1 MEAYNISSYL
11 REVSVDVSSV
21 VVLVGTLI
29 TIYLSHWIY
38 RWRNPKCNGALPPGS
53 MGLPLI
59 GETIQLVIPS
69 ASLDLPPFIKTRIK
83 RYGPIFRT
91 NVAGR
96 PVIITADPE
105 FNHFL
110 LRQDGKLVD
119 TWSMDTFAEVFDQ
132 ASQSSRKY
140 TRNLTLNHFGVE
152 ALKGKL
158 LPQMEVMVQRTLS
171 TWSSQGSVEVKSE
184 AVTMAIDFA
193 ARQIFSGDLE
203 NAPFKISDMF
213 RDLVDGLMSFPINV
227 PGTAHHK
234 CLQIHKKVREMMRD
248 VVTKRLAESERRHG
262 DLLDHIIADKNTE
275 SFLNEDF
282 IVQLMFGLL
291 FVTSDSISTT
301 LALAFKLVA
310 EHPQV
315 LEELT
320 AEHEA
325 ILKNRA
331 DSDST
336 LTWNEYKSM
345 TFTLQVINEVLRLGN
360 IAPGFFRRALTDIP
374 INGMIIGELWLECYR
389 FLKNK
394 LNTDCQNCRLHYP
407 GRMVIMIATAG
418 LHLNDSQFEDP
429 LKFNPWRWK
438 EIRPSVVAKCF
449 MPFGSGM
456 KQCAGAEYSR
466 VLLATFLHVLVTKYR
481 WALVKGGKI
490 VRSPIIRF
498 PDGFHYKLSE
508 RKK

>member
-1 MEAYNISSYL
+1 MEAYIVKYL
-11 REVSVDVSSV
+11 REILWLDLSWVA
-21 VVLVGTLI
+21 LLLGTLLSIYI
-29 TIYLSHWIY
+29 THWIY
-38 RWRNPKCNGALPPGS
+38 RWSNPKCNGVLPPGS

-59 GETIQLVIPS
+59 GETFQLVIPS
-69 ASLDLPPFIKTRIK
+69 PSLDLPPFIKNRIK

-96 PVIITADPE
+96 PVIFTADPE

-152 ALKGKL
+152 ALRTKL
-158 LPQMEVMVQRTLS
+158 LPQMEVMVRKTLA
-171 TWSSQGSVEVKSE
+171 TWSSHQSVEVKSE
-184 AVTMAIDFA
+184 SVTMSIDFA

-203 NAPFKISDMF
+203 NAPLKISDMF
-213 RDLVDGLMSFPINV
+213 RDLVEGLMSFPINI

-248 VVTKRLAESERRHG
+248 VVTKRISESSGHHG
-262 DLLDHIIADKNTE
+262 DLLDHIIQDKNTE
-275 SFLNEDF
+275 SYINEDF

-301 LALAFKLVA
+301 LALAFKLLA
-310 EHPQV
+310 EHPLV

-320 AEHEA
+320 AEHET
-325 ILKNRA
+325 ILKKREHSE
-331 DSDST
+331 DSG

-360 IAPGFFRRALTDIP
+360 IAPGFFRRALKDIP
-374 INGMIIGELWLECYR
+374 VNGYTIPQGW
-389 FLKNK
+389 
-394 LNTDCQNCRLHYP
+394 
-407 GRMVIMIATAG
+407 VIMIATAG
-418 LHLNDSQFEDP
+418 LHLNANQFEDP

-438 EIRPSVVAKCF
+438 EIQPSVVAKCF

-481 WALVKGGKI
+481 WAIVKGGKI

-498 PDGFHYKLSE
+498 PDGFHYKISE
-508 RKK
+508 KKSNK

>member
-1 MEAYNISSYL
+1 METFISSNIRAISL
-11 REVSVDVSSV
+11 DMSSIV
-21 VVLVGTLI
+21 LLVGTLVA
-29 TIYLSHWIY
+29 IYISHWIY
-38 RWRNPKCNGALPPGS
+38 RWRSPKCNGVLPPGS

-69 ASLDLPPFIKTRIK
+69 ASLDLPPFIKKRIK

-91 NVAGR
+91 NIAGR
-96 PVIITADPE
+96 PVIITADAD

-152 ALKGKL
+152 SLKSKL
-158 LPQMEVMVQRTLS
+158 LPQMEDMVRKTLS
-171 TWSSQGSVEVKSE
+171 AWSSTHESVEVKSQS
-184 AVTMAIDFA
+184 VTMAIDFA

-203 NAPFKISDMF
+203 NAPLNISEMF
-213 RDLVDGLMSFPINV
+213 RDLVEGLMSFPINI
-227 PGTAHHK
+227 PGTSHHK
-234 CLQIHKKVREMMRD
+234 CLQIHKKVREMMRG
-248 VVTKRLAESERRHG
+248 VVTKRLAESDLRQQHG
-262 DLLDHIIADKNTE
+262 DLLDHIIQDKNTE
-275 SFLNEDF
+275 SFINEDF

-301 LALAFKLVA
+301 LALAFKFIA
-310 EHPQV
+310 EHPLV

-320 AEHEA
+320 SEHEA
-325 ILKNRA
+325 ILKNRENPN
-331 DSDST
+331 ST
-336 LTWNEYKSM
+336 LTWDEYKSM

-360 IAPGFFRRALTDIP
+360 IAPGFFRRALKDIP
-374 INGMIIGELWLECYR
+374 VNGYTIPSGW
-389 FLKNK
+389 
-394 LNTDCQNCRLHYP
+394 
-407 GRMVIMIATAG
+407 VIMIATAG
-418 LHLNDSQFEDP
+418 LHLNANQFEDP

-438 EIRPSVVAKCF
+438 EIQSSVVAKCF

-481 WALVKGGKI
+481 WAMVKGGKI

-498 PDGFHYKLSE
+498 PDGFHYKISE
-508 RKK
+508 KNN

>member
-1 MEAYNISSYL
+1 METFIFSSYI
-11 REVSVDVSSV
+11 REVPLDLSYVACF
-21 VVLVGTLI
+21 VGTLVALYV
-29 TIYLSHWIY
+29 THWIY
-38 RWRNPKCNGALPPGS
+38 RWRNPKCNGVLPPGS

-69 ASLDLPPFIKTRIK
+69 ASLDLPPFIKNRMK

-96 PVIITADPE
+96 PVVITTDPE

-140 TRNLTLNHFGVE
+140 TRNLTLNHFGIE
-152 ALKGKL
+152 ALRGKL
-158 LPQMEVMVQRTLS
+158 LPQMHAMVQKTLS
-171 TWSSQGSVEVKSE
+171 TWSSRESVEVKSE
-184 AVTMAIDFA
+184 SVTMAIDFA
-193 ARQIFSGDLE
+193 AKQIFSGD
-203 NAPFKISDMF
+203 APDKISDMF
-213 RDLVDGLMSFPINV
+213 RDLVEGLMSFPINI

-248 VVTKRLAESERRHG
+248 VVTKRLAESERSHG
-262 DLLDHIIADKNTE
+262 DLLDHIIDDKNTE
-275 SFLNEDF
+275 PFLNEDF

-301 LALAFKLVA
+301 LALAFKLL
-310 EHPQV
+310 EENPLV
-315 LEELT
+315 LEELI
-320 AEHEA
+320 AEHEN
-325 ILKNRA
+325 ILEKREN
-331 DSDST
+331 SESN

-345 TFTLQVINEVLRLGN
+345 SFTLQLINEVLRLGN
-360 IAPGFFRRALTDIP
+360 VAPGFFRRALKDIP
-374 INGMIIGELWLECYR
+374 VNGYTIPKGW
-389 FLKNK
+389 
-394 LNTDCQNCRLHYP
+394 
-407 GRMVIMIATAG
+407 VIMIATAG
-418 LHLNDSQFEDP
+418 LHLNASQFEDP
-429 LKFNPWRWK
+429 LKFNPRRWK
-438 EIRPSVVAKCF
+438 EIQPSVVSKYF

-466 VLLATFLHVLVTKYR
+466 VLIATFLHVLVTKYR
-481 WALVKGGKI
+481 WNMVKGGKI

-498 PDGFHYKLSE
+498 PDGFHYKIV
-508 RKK
+508 KNKN

>member
-1 MEAYNISSYL
+1 MEAYVSSYL
-11 REVSVDVSSV
+11 REITVDVSSV
-21 VVLVGTLI
+21 VFLVGTLI
-29 TIYLSHWIY
+29 TIYMSHWIY

-53 MGLPLI
+53 MGLPFI

-140 TRNLTLNHFGVE
+140 TRSLTLNHFGVE

-158 LPQMEVMVQRTLS
+158 LPQMEVMVRKTLS
-171 TWSSQGSVEVKSE
+171 TWSSQESVEVKSE
-184 AVTMAIDFA
+184 AVTMSIDFA

-203 NAPFKISDMF
+203 NAPLKISDMF
-213 RDLVDGLMSFPINV
+213 RDLVEGLMSFPINL

-234 CLQIHKKVREMMRD
+234 CLQ
-248 VVTKRLAESERRHG
+248 
-262 DLLDHIIADKNTE
+262 
-275 SFLNEDF
+275 
-282 IVQLMFGLL
+282 
-291 FVTSDSISTT
+291 
-301 LALAFKLVA
+301 
-310 EHPQV
+310 
-315 LEELT
+315 

-331 DSDST
+331 DSDLT

-345 TFTLQVINEVLRLGN
+345 TFTFQAGN
-360 IAPGFFRRALTDIP
+360 IAPGFFRRALRDIP
-374 INGMIIGELWLECYR
+374 INGYTIPAGW
-389 FLKNK
+389 
-394 LNTDCQNCRLHYP
+394 
-407 GRMVIMIATAG
+407 VIMIATAG
-418 LHLNDSQFEDP
+418 LHLSDNQFEDP

-438 EIRPSVVAKCF
+438 
-449 MPFGSGM
+449 
-456 KQCAGAEYSR
+456 
-466 VLLATFLHVLVTKYR
+466 
-481 WALVKGGKI
+481 
-490 VRSPIIRF
+490 
-498 PDGFHYKLSE
+498 
-508 RKK
+508 

>member
-1 MEAYNISSYL
+1 METYITSYTTQSL
-11 REVSVDVSSV
+11 QSSV
-21 VVLVGTLI
+21 ILLVGTLLTISI
-29 TIYLSHWIY
+29 THWIY
-38 RWRNPKCNGALPPGS
+38 RWRNPKTNGVLPPGS
-53 MGLPLI
+53 MGFPLI

-69 ASLDLPPFIKTRIK
+69 ASLDLPPFIKHRIK
-83 RYGPIFRT
+83 RYGSIFRT
-91 NVAGR
+91 NIAGR
-96 PVIITADPE
+96 PVVFTADPE

-158 LPQMEVMVQRTLS
+158 LPQIEVMVRKTLYD
-171 TWSSQGSVEVKSE
+171 WSSLDSVEVKSE
-184 AVTMAIDFA
+184 SVTMAIDFA
-193 ARQIFSGDLE
+193 AKQIFSGDLE
-203 NAPFKISDMF
+203 NAPLKMSDMF
-213 RDLVDGLMSFPINV
+213 RDLVEGLMSFPINL
-227 PGTAHHK
+227 PGTSHHK
-234 CLQIHKKVREMMRD
+234 CLQTHKKVREMMRD
-248 VVTKRLAESERRHG
+248 VVTKRLSETERKNG
-262 DLLDHIIADKNTE
+262 DLLDHIIEDKKTE
-275 SFLNEDF
+275 SFINEDF
-282 IVQLMFGLL
+282 IVQLMFGLF

-301 LALAFKLVA
+301 LALAFKLLA
-310 EHPQV
+310 EHPLV

-325 ILKNRA
+325 ILKKREK
-331 DSDST
+331 SDSN

-374 INGMIIGELWLECYR
+374 VNGYTIPSGW
-389 FLKNK
+389 
-394 LNTDCQNCRLHYP
+394 
-407 GRMVIMIATAG
+407 VIMIATAG
-418 LHLNDSQFEDP
+418 LHLDSSQFEDP

-438 EIRPSVVAKCF
+438 EIQASVVAKCF

-466 VLLATFLHVLVTKYR
+466 VLLATFIHVLVTKYR
-481 WALVKGGKI
+481 WGLVKGGKI

-498 PDGFHYKLSE
+498 PDGFHYKISE
-508 RKK
+508 KVN

>member
-1 MEAYNISSYL
+1 METFIISSYI
-11 REVSVDVSSV
+11 REVPFDLSYVACF
-21 VVLVGTLI
+21 VGTLVALYI
-29 TIYLSHWIY
+29 THWIY
-38 RWRNPKCNGALPPGS
+38 RWRNPKCNGVLPPGS

-69 ASLDLPPFIKTRIK
+69 ASLDLPPFIKNRMK

-96 PVIITADPE
+96 PVIITADSE

-110 LRQDGKLVD
+110 LRQNGKLVN

-140 TRNLTLNHFGVE
+140 TRNLTLNHFGIE
-152 ALKGKL
+152 ALRGKL
-158 LPQMEVMVQRTLS
+158 LPQIHAMVQKTLS
-171 TWSSQGSVEVKSE
+171 VWSSRGSVEVKSE
-184 AVTMAIDFA
+184 SVTMAIDFA
-193 ARQIFSGDLE
+193 AKQIFSGD
-203 NAPFKISDMF
+203 APDKISDMF
-213 RDLVDGLMSFPINV
+213 RDLVEGLMSFPINI

-248 VVTKRLAESERRHG
+248 VVTKRLAESERSHG
-262 DLLDHIIADKNTE
+262 DLLDHIIKDKNTE

-301 LALAFKLVA
+301 LSLAFKLL
-310 EHPQV
+310 EENPLV
-315 LEELT
+315 LEELI
-320 AEHEA
+320 AEHEN
-325 ILKNRA
+325 IIKKRENPE
-331 DSDST
+331 SS

-360 IAPGFFRRALTDIP
+360 IAPGFFRRALKDIP
-374 INGMIIGELWLECYR
+374 VNGYTIPEGW
-389 FLKNK
+389 
-394 LNTDCQNCRLHYP
+394 
-407 GRMVIMIATAG
+407 VIMIATVG
-418 LHLNDSQFEDP
+418 LHLNADQFEDP

-438 EIRPSVVAKCF
+438 EIQPSVVSKCF
-449 MPFGSGM
+449 MPFGTGL

-466 VLLATFLHVLVTKYR
+466 VLIATFLHVLVTKYR
-481 WALVKGGKI
+481 WTMVKGGKI

-498 PDGFHYKLSE
+498 PYGFHYKILE
-508 RKK
+508 GKN